1 MISSNDHVIFPCE
14 VKAFGIP
21 FPASTYF
28 LSIDL
33 QQVLNNM
40 DYFTKPTASGWGKLA
55 KVKIKEIDTAYFPD
69 LQSEKALFAVKIHS
83 PIQLGFMLRALY
95 PEKPFRLISADSAM
109 SFWSIPGFSLYFWTK
124 SALLQR
130 ARTIWSE
137 KTGNW
142 VTLVFPIAT
151 DTKFFDSAGN
161 DIPKAYPKQTASWLA
176 KSILLSAARKKR
188 KIFPSK
194 LFLPTLFISRF
205 FRFLKKGYGI
215 VEYRKYKDWLDQ
227 Q

>member
-1 MISSNDHVIFPCE
+1 
-14 VKAFGIP
+14 
-21 FPASTYF
+21 
-28 LSIDL
+28 
-33 QQVLNNM
+33 
-40 DYFTKPTASGWGKLA
+40 
-55 KVKIKEIDTAYFPD
+55 
-69 LQSEKALFAVKIHS
+69 
-83 PIQLGFMLRALY
+83 
-95 PEKPFRLISADSAM
+95 M

-124 SALLQR
+124 SALLQL

>member
-1 MISSNDHVIFPCE
+1 
-14 VKAFGIP
+14 
-21 FPASTYF
+21 
-28 LSIDL
+28 
-33 QQVLNNM
+33 M
-40 DYFTKPTASGWGKLA
+40 DYFTKPTGSGWGKLA

-69 LQSEKALFAVKIHS
+69 LQSQKALFAVNIHS

-95 PEKPFRLISADSAM
+95 PKKLFRLISTASAM
-109 SFWSIPGFSLYFWTK
+109 SFWSIPGYSLYFWTK

-142 VTLVFPIAT
+142 ITLVFPIAK

-161 DIPKAYPKQTASWLA
+161 DIPKAYPKQTATWLA